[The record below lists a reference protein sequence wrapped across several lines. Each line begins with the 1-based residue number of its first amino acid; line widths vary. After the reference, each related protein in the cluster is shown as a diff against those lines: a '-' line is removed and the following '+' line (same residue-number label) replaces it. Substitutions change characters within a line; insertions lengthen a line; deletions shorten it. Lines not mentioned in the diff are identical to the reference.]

1 DVRDRPSSTRTSLH
15 LCVIMRS
22 VRSRRPLRAEYPGT
36 SRAAGEPLVY
46 RSGIWQI
53 TIRNRSAPAIAPP
66 SPTQLVNAYGRLNDY
81 HSELDSLVSDL
92 GAPGESRNAGQRRGG
107 VRGQLAVGDRYLSAA
122 SSRCWSTRPR
132 SAERLRGPPHSHS
145 APGSGGHSGGLNA
158 CEG

>member
-1 DVRDRPSSTRTSLH
+1 
-15 LCVIMRS
+15 MRS

-107 VRGQLAVGDRYLSAA
+107 GLGQPAVGGRQPSTTRSCPLSTPPPSAA
-122 SSRCWSTRPR
+122 
-132 SAERLRGPPHSHS
+132 RL
-145 APGSGGHSGGLNA
+145 
-158 CEG
+158 